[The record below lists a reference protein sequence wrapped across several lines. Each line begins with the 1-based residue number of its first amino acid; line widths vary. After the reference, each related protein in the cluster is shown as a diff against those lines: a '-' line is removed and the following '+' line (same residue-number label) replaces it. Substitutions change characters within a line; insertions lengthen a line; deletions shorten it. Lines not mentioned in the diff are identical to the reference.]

1 MYRPRLPHPAA
12 PETPLRFR
20 LVHDDA
26 DAPAA
31 EQLRGELVAGGGAE
45 ADDRRG
51 TPVLLLTN
59 RTRPDWLERQADLRD
74 DELLTIVGTAV
85 RTLPSLDWLWKRQ
98 VVDFRR
104 WTAEPPR
111 HTLVPE
117 AFARRRPPPA
127 VRNAHRV
134 LCAFGA
140 LAFAAG
146 GTIADVEGASAYTVV
161 VGYAAAIL
169 GGASA
174 LAAHLLVRRS
184 PSLALV
190 VRAAP
195 AVALATVAAG
205 LLALQQVD
213 EASARLGVPA
223 AFLVAA
229 PVWLAL
235 RSGRLRF
242 WFPAPGPLPTGLRRA
257 VPEWLGRRVDALAA
271 RFTGDATSDTLEPGR
286 SWSTLL
292 WFFGFAVVWLAVLGG
307 A

>member
-1 MYRPRLPHPAA
+1 MRARDLLRWTPTGHAWDVYRPRLPHPAA

-26 DAPAA
+26 DAPTA
-31 EQLRGELVAGGGAE
+31 EQLRGELIAGGGAE

-51 TPVLLLTN
+51 TPVVLLTN
-59 RTRPDWLERQADLRD
+59 RSRPDWLERQADLRD

-104 WTAEPPR
+104 WTAKPPR

-140 LAFAAG
+140 LAFATG
-146 GTIADVEGASAYTVV
+146 GTIADVEGASAYAVV

-169 GGASA
+169 GGSLRAGGA
-174 LAAHLLVRRS
+174 PARAPVAEPGARRRVLRPRS
-184 PSLALV
+184 PS
-190 VRAAP
+190 RP
-195 AVALATVAAG
+195 SPPG
-205 LLALQQVD
+205 C
-213 EASARLGVPA
+213 S
-223 AFLVAA
+223 
-229 PVWLAL
+229 
-235 RSGRLRF
+235 RSSR
-242 WFPAPGPLPTGLRRA
+242 WT
-257 VPEWLGRRVDALAA
+257 
-271 RFTGDATSDTLEPGR
+271 
-286 SWSTLL
+286 
-292 WFFGFAVVWLAVLGG
+292 
-307 A
+307 